1 MPALFS
7 RAMNTIPDPKLNDD
21 VPALP
26 PKTGLE
32 HRIDRFG
39 AFASMLCAIHC
50 ALLPVIF
57 GVLPA
62 LGLGF
67 LANHAYERAF
77 VGFAIVLASISL
89 WFGLRKH
96 GSYRAFWF
104 LIPGIVLLVIG
115 MLMGSD
121 HTNRVHAVTVSI
133 GGTLV
138 ALSHLVNLRLNHV
151 HGPNCDH
158 A

>member
-1 MPALFS
+1 MLALFFKS
-7 RAMNTIPDPKLNDD
+7 MNRP
-21 VPALP
+21 PATDP
-26 PKTGLE
+26 PKVMPDALRKGSME
-32 HRIDRFG
+32 RRIDRFG
-39 AFASMLCAIHC
+39 AFASMLCAVHC
-50 ALLPVIF
+50 ALLPVVF

-67 LANHAYERAF
+67 LANHVYEQAF
-77 VGFAIVLASISL
+77 VGFAILLASVSL

-96 GSYRAFWF
+96 GSYIAFLF
-104 LIPGIVLLVIG
+104 LVPGIILLIIGVVI
-115 MLMGSD
+115 GSD
-121 HTNRVHAVTVSI
+121 HANSGHAVIVSI

-138 ALSHLVNLRLNHV
+138 AVSHLANLRLTHV